1 MQSINYFCDSY
12 LLLNLTHMIK
22 FKSFS
27 ALIIRKIKDLPFFWR
42 IYRYYSE
49 NKLIIKLH
57 NSSNSTQETFKVIY
71 DKNLW
76 NEKESKSGV
85 GSIELNTKKI
95 RENLYSLLKKYN
107 INNFLDAP
115 CGDFNWM
122 KTINFDKIK
131 YIGGDI
137 VEDIIIKN
145 TDLFKNES
153 RTFIKIDI
161 TKDKLP
167 DVDLIFVRDCL
178 VHLNDL
184 LIFDFIKNLK
194 SSNIKYLLTTNFP
207 FTKNNYN
214 ITTGNWR
221 PINLQKKPYNF
232 PKEIDILWE
241 ETSEGGNQ
249 FPDKSLFLF
258 DISKIKVHN

>member
-1 MQSINYFCDSY
+1 MQ
-12 LLLNLTHMIK
+12 
-22 FKSFS
+22 FKS
-27 ALIIRKIKDLPFFWR
+27 LRGYLTRNIKDLPFFWR

-57 NSSNSTQETFKVIY
+57 NKSDSAQETFKVIY

-76 NEKESKSGV
+76 NDKESKSGI
-85 GSIELNTKKI
+85 GSIELNTKKV
-95 RENLYSLLKKYN
+95 RENLNYLLLKYK
-107 INNFLDAP
+107 IKKILDAP

-122 KTINFDKIK
+122 KTINFEDIE

-137 VEDIIIKN
+137 VEDIINKN
-145 TDLFKNES
+145 NELY
-153 RTFIKIDI
+153 RTEKRSFIRIDI

-184 LIFDFIKNLK
+184 LIYDFMRNLK
-194 SSNIKYLLTTNFP
+194 TTNIKYLLTTNFP
-207 FTKNNYN
+207 YTKNNYN

-232 PKEIDILWE
+232 PKEIDIIWE
-241 ETSEGGNQ
+241 DTSEGFDQ
-249 FPDKSLFLF
+249 YPDKSLFLF
-258 DISKIKVHN
+258 DLSEIKGYL